1 MQVLFVSGLSFGL
14 SLFLYPLFINYLNKR
29 QHQQIVSEFSL
40 ESFKAKAKTPSL
52 GGVLFVLIPVFS
64 LVVLYPK
71 SLLDTR
77 IVLVLLV
84 YCAYGLIGF
93 IDDYK
98 IILER
103 NNKGLS
109 ARVKFMMQLI
119 LAIIFYFIFRQELSS
134 SIDLPFT
141 DLNIDLGVLYALFVL
156 FIFTGSSNAVNLTDG
171 MDGLAGGTSLI
182 ALVPFAIFA
191 YLQSEVYVFAFICAL
206 IASLIAYLWFNKHP
220 AKIIMGDTG
229 ALALGAV
236 LAAIALVL
244 KQEFSFVFI
253 MAVFIYETLCVMIQ
267 IGSVKL
273 FKKRVFKYTPIHYSY
288 TLSGWKETNVV
299 YFFWFL
305 GFVSMVIGL
314 WLGVNL

>member
-1 MQVLFVSGLSFGL
+1 MQALFVSGLSFGL

-52 GGVLFVLIPVFS
+52 GGVLFVLIPVIS
-64 LVVLYPK
+64 LVVLYPQ

-141 DLNIDLGVLYALFVL
+141 DLDIDLGVLYALFVL

-182 ALVPFAIFA
+182 ALVPFAVFA
-191 YLQSEVYVFAFICAL
+191 YLQNEAYVFAFICAL
-206 IASLIAYLWFNKHP
+206 MASLIAYLWFNKHP

-305 GFVSMVIGL
+305 GFVSMIIGL

>member
-1 MQVLFVSGLSFGL
+1 MQALFVSGLSFGL

-64 LVVLYPK
+64 LIVLYPK

-109 ARVKFMMQLI
+109 ARVKFMMQLV
-119 LAIIFYFIFRQELSS
+119 LAIIFYFIFRQELSA

-141 DLNIDLGVLYALFVL
+141 DFNIDLGVLYALFVL

-191 YLQSEVYVFAFICAL
+191 YLQNEVYVFAFICAL
-206 IASLIAYLWFNKHP
+206 MASLIAYLWFNKHP

-305 GFVSMVIGL
+305 GLVSMIIGL

>member
-1 MQVLFVSGLSFGL
+1 MQAIFVSGLSFGL
-14 SLFLYPLFINYLNKR
+14 SLILYPLFINFLNKK

-40 ESFKAKAKTPSL
+40 DSFKAKAKTPSL
-52 GGVLFVLIPVFS
+52 GGVLFVLIPVIS
-64 LVVLYPK
+64 LVVLIPD
-71 SLLDTR
+71 SLYDTR
-77 IVLVLLV
+77 IMLVLLV
-84 YCAYGLIGF
+84 YLAYGLIGF

-109 ARVKFMMQLI
+109 ARVKFMMQLV
-119 LAIIFYFIFRQELSS
+119 LAIIFYFVFRQGLST

-141 DLNIDLGVLYALFVL
+141 DYSIDLGLIYALFVL

-182 ALVPFAIFA
+182 ALIPFAVFSYI
-191 YLQSEVYVFAFICAL
+191 QNEIYVFAFICAL
-206 IASLIAYLWFNKHP
+206 MASLIAYLWFNKHP

-229 ALALGAV
+229 ALAIGAV

-305 GFVSMVIGL
+305 GFVAMLIGL

>member
-1 MQVLFVSGLSFGL
+1 MQAIFVSGLSFGL
-14 SLFLYPLFINYLNKR
+14 SLILYPLFINFLNKK

-40 ESFKAKAKTPSL
+40 DSFKAKAKTPSL
-52 GGVLFVLIPVFS
+52 GGVLFVLIPVIS
-64 LVVLYPK
+64 LVVLIPD
-71 SLLDTR
+71 SLYDTR
-77 IVLVLLV
+77 IMLVLLV
-84 YCAYGLIGF
+84 YLAYGLIGF

-109 ARVKFMMQLI
+109 ARVKFMMQLV
-119 LAIIFYFIFRQELSS
+119 LAIIFYFVFRQGLST

-141 DLNIDLGVLYALFVL
+141 DYSIDLGLIYALFVL

-182 ALVPFAIFA
+182 ALIPFAVFSYI
-191 YLQSEVYVFAFICAL
+191 QNEIYVFAFICAL
-206 IASLIAYLWFNKHP
+206 MASLIAYLWFNKHP

-305 GFVSMVIGL
+305 GFVAMLIGL

>member
-1 MQVLFVSGLSFGL
+1 MQAIFVSGLSFGL
-14 SLFLYPLFINYLNKR
+14 SFILYPLFINFLNKK

-40 ESFKAKAKTPSL
+40 DSFKAKAKTPSL
-52 GGVLFVLIPVFS
+52 GGVLFVLIPVIS
-64 LVVLYPK
+64 LVVLIPD
-71 SLLDTR
+71 SLYDTR
-77 IVLVLLV
+77 IMLVLLV
-84 YCAYGLIGF
+84 YLAYGLIGF

-109 ARVKFMMQLI
+109 ARVKFMMQLV
-119 LAIIFYFIFRQELSS
+119 LAIIFYFVFRQGLST

-141 DLNIDLGVLYALFVL
+141 DYSIDLGLIFALFVL

-182 ALVPFAIFA
+182 ALIPFAVFSYI
-191 YLQSEVYVFAFICAL
+191 QNEIYVFAFICAL
-206 IASLIAYLWFNKHP
+206 MASLIAYLWFNKHP

-305 GFVSMVIGL
+305 GFVAMLIGL

>member
-1 MQVLFVSGLSFGL
+1 MQAIFVSGLSFGL
-14 SLFLYPLFINYLNKR
+14 SLILYPLFINFLNKK

-40 ESFKAKAKTPSL
+40 DSFKAKAKTPSL
-52 GGVLFVLIPVFS
+52 GGVLFVLIPVVS
-64 LVVLYPK
+64 LILLYPS

-84 YCAYGLIGF
+84 YLAYGLIGF

-109 ARVKFMMQLI
+109 AKVKFMMQLV
-119 LAIIFYFIFRQELSS
+119 LALIFYFIFRQELSS
-134 SIDLPFT
+134 SIDIPLVDF
-141 DLNIDLGVLYALFVL
+141 NIDLGILYAIFVL

-171 MDGLAGGTSLI
+171 MDGLAGGTSFI
-182 ALVPFAIFA
+182 ALIPFAVFSYI
-191 YLQSEVYVFAFICAL
+191 QNETYVFAFICAL
-206 IASLIAYLWFNKHP
+206 MASLLAYLWFNKHP

-305 GFVSMVIGL
+305 GFVAMLIGL
-314 WLGVNL
+314 WIGVNL

>member
-1 MQVLFVSGLSFGL
+1 MQAIFVSGLSFGL
-14 SLFLYPLFINYLNKR
+14 SFILYPLFINFLNKK

-40 ESFKAKAKTPSL
+40 DSFKAKAKTPSL
-52 GGVLFVLIPVFS
+52 GGVLFVLIPVIS
-64 LVVLYPK
+64 LVVLIPD
-71 SLLDTR
+71 SLYDTR
-77 IVLVLLV
+77 IMLVLLV
-84 YCAYGLIGF
+84 YLAYGLIGF

-109 ARVKFMMQLI
+109 ARVKFMMQLV
-119 LAIIFYFIFRQELSS
+119 LAIIFYFVFRQGLST

-141 DLNIDLGVLYALFVL
+141 DYSIDLGLIYALFVL

-182 ALVPFAIFA
+182 ALIPFAVFSYI
-191 YLQSEVYVFAFICAL
+191 QNEIYVFAFICAL
-206 IASLIAYLWFNKHP
+206 MASLIAYFWFNKHP

-305 GFVSMVIGL
+305 GFVAMLIGL

>member
-1 MQVLFVSGLSFGL
+1 MQALFVSGLSFGL

-182 ALVPFAIFA
+182 ALVPFAVFA
-191 YLQSEVYVFAFICAL
+191 YLQNEAYVFAFICAL
-206 IASLIAYLWFNKHP
+206 MASLIAYLWFNKHP

-305 GFVSMVIGL
+305 GFVSMIIGL

>member
-1 MQVLFVSGLSFGL
+1 MQALFVSGLSFGL

-182 ALVPFAIFA
+182 ALVPFAVFA
-191 YLQSEVYVFAFICAL
+191 YLQNEAYVFAFICAL
-206 IASLIAYLWFNKHP
+206 MASLIAYLWFNKHP

-273 FKKRVFKYTPIHYSY
+273 FKKRIFKYTPIHYSY

-305 GFVSMVIGL
+305 GFVSMIIGL

>member
-1 MQVLFVSGLSFGL
+1 MQAIFVSGLSFGL
-14 SLFLYPLFINYLNKR
+14 SLILYPLFINFLNKK

-40 ESFKAKAKTPSL
+40 DSFKAKAKTPSL
-52 GGVLFVLIPVFS
+52 GGVLFVLIPVIS
-64 LVVLYPK
+64 LVVLIPD
-71 SLLDTR
+71 SLYDTR
-77 IVLVLLV
+77 IMLVLLV
-84 YCAYGLIGF
+84 YLAYGLIGF

-109 ARVKFMMQLI
+109 ARVKFMMQLV
-119 LAIIFYFIFRQELSS
+119 LAIIFYFVFRQSLST

-141 DLNIDLGVLYALFVL
+141 DYSIDLGLIYALFVL

-182 ALVPFAIFA
+182 ALIPFAVFSYI
-191 YLQSEVYVFAFICAL
+191 QNEIYVFAFICAL
-206 IASLIAYLWFNKHP
+206 MASLIAYLWFNKHP

-305 GFVSMVIGL
+305 GFVAMLIGL

>member
-1 MQVLFVSGLSFGL
+1 MQVLFVSLLSLGL
-14 SLFLYPLFINYLNKR
+14 SLVLYPLFINYLNKR
-29 QHQQIVSEFSL
+29 QHQQIVSEYSL
-40 ESFKAKAKTPSL
+40 DSFKSKAKTPSL
-52 GGVLFVLIPVFS
+52 GGVLFVVIPVI
-64 LVVLYPK
+64 
-71 SLLDTR
+71 SLLIIYPSSITDTR
-77 IVLVLLV
+77 MMLVLLV
-84 YCAYGLIGF
+84 YLAYGLIGF

-109 ARVKFMMQLI
+109 ARVKFFMQLV
-119 LAIIFYFIFRQELSS
+119 LAIIFYLIFRQELSS
-134 SIDLPFT
+134 AIAIPFINISIN
-141 DLNIDLGVLYALFVL
+141 LNGLYAVFVL

-182 ALVPFAIFA
+182 ALIPFAVFA
-191 YLQSEVYVFAFICAL
+191 YLQNEIYLFGFIIAL
-206 IASLIAYLWFNKHP
+206 ISSLIGYLWFNKHP
-220 AKIIMGDTG
+220 AKIFMGDTG

-253 MAVFIYETLCVMIQ
+253 MAVFIYETLCVIIQ

-273 FKKRVFKYTPIHYSY
+273 FKRRVFKYTPIHYSY

-299 YFFWFL
+299 YFFWGL
-305 GFVSMVIGL
+305 GLIAMIVGL

>member
-1 MQVLFVSGLSFGL
+1 MQALFISGLSFGL
-14 SLFLYPLFINYLNKR
+14 SLFLYPLFINFLNKR

-40 ESFKAKAKTPSL
+40 DSFKAKAKTPSL

-64 LVVLYPK
+64 LIVIYPN
-71 SLLDTR
+71 SLMDTR
-77 IVLVLLV
+77 VVLVLLV
-84 YCAYGLIGF
+84 YLAYGLIGF

-109 ARVKFMMQLI
+109 ARVKFMMQLV
-119 LAIIFYFIFRQELSS
+119 LAIIFYFIFRQELSA
-134 SIDLPFT
+134 SIALPFT
-141 DLNIDLGVLYALFVL
+141 DLNIDLGIFYALFVL

-182 ALVPFAIFA
+182 ALIPFAVFA
-191 YLQSEVYVFAFICAL
+191 YLQQEIFVFAFICAL
-206 IASLIAYLWFNKHP
+206 MASLIAYLWFNKHP

-305 GFVSMVIGL
+305 GLISMIIGL

>member
-1 MQVLFVSGLSFGL
+1 MQTLLVSGLSLGL
-14 SLFLYPLFINYLNKR
+14 SLFLYPLFIKYLNKK
-29 QHQQIVSEFSL
+29 QHQQIVSEYSL
-40 ESFKAKAKTPSL
+40 ESFKSKAKTPSL
-52 GGVLFVLIPVFS
+52 GGVLFVLVPVFS
-64 LVVLYPK
+64 LVVVSPN

-77 IVLVLLV
+77 LVLVLLV

-109 ARVKFMMQLI
+109 AKAKFMMQLV
-119 LAIIFYFIFRQELSS
+119 LAIIFYFIFKQELSS
-134 SIDLPFT
+134 SIDIPF
-141 DLNIDLGVLYALFVL
+141 IDLSIELGPLYAVFVL

-182 ALVPFAIFA
+182 ALIPFAVFA
-191 YLQSEVYVFAFICAL
+191 YLQNETYVFGFICAL
-206 IASLIAYLWFNKHP
+206 IASLLAYLWFNKHP

-305 GFVSMVIGL
+305 GLISMLIGL
-314 WLGVNL
+314 WLGVNR

>member
-1 MQVLFVSGLSFGL
+1 MQALFVSGLSFGL

-52 GGVLFVLIPVFS
+52 GGVLFVLIPVIS

-93 IDDYK
+93 IDDFK

-109 ARVKFMMQLI
+109 ARVKFMMQLV

-182 ALVPFAIFA
+182 ALIPFAVFA
-191 YLQSEVYVFAFICAL
+191 YLQNEVYVFAFICAL
-206 IASLIAYLWFNKHP
+206 MASLIAYLWFNKHP

-273 FKKRVFKYTPIHYSY
+273 FKKRVFRYTPIHYSY

-305 GFVSMVIGL
+305 GFVSMIIGL

>member
-1 MQVLFVSGLSFGL
+1 MQALFVSGLSFGL
-14 SLFLYPLFINYLNKR
+14 SLFFYPLFINYLNKR

-71 SLLDTR
+71 SMLDTR

-171 MDGLAGGTSLI
+171 MDGLAGGTSLM

-191 YLQSEVYVFAFICAL
+191 YLQNEVYVFAFICAL
-206 IASLIAYLWFNKHP
+206 MASLIAYLWFNKHP
-220 AKIIMGDTG
+220 ARIIMGDTG

-305 GFVSMVIGL
+305 GFVSMVVGL

>member
-1 MQVLFVSGLSFGL
+1 MQALFVSGLSFGL

-52 GGVLFVLIPVFS
+52 GGVLFVLIPVIS

-109 ARVKFMMQLI
+109 ARVKFMMQLV

-182 ALVPFAIFA
+182 ALIPFAVFA
-191 YLQSEVYVFAFICAL
+191 YLQNEVYVFAFICAL
-206 IASLIAYLWFNKHP
+206 MASLIAYLWFNKHP

-273 FKKRVFKYTPIHYSY
+273 FKKRVFRYTPIHYSY

-305 GFVSMVIGL
+305 GFVSMIIGL

>member
-1 MQVLFVSGLSFGL
+1 MQVLFVSLLSLGL
-14 SLFLYPLFINYLNKR
+14 SLVLYPIFINYLNKR
-29 QHQQIVSEFSL
+29 QHQQIVSEYSL
-40 ESFKAKAKTPSL
+40 DSFKSKAKTPSL
-52 GGVLFVLIPVFS
+52 GGVLFVVIPVI
-64 LVVLYPK
+64 
-71 SLLDTR
+71 SLLIIYPSSITDTR
-77 IVLVLLV
+77 MMLVLLV
-84 YCAYGLIGF
+84 YLAYGLIGF

-109 ARVKFMMQLI
+109 ARVKFFMQLV
-119 LAIIFYFIFRQELSS
+119 LAIIFYLIFRQELSS
-134 SIDLPFT
+134 AISIPFINISIN
-141 DLNIDLGVLYALFVL
+141 LNGLYALFVL

-182 ALVPFAIFA
+182 ALIPFAVFA
-191 YLQSEVYVFAFICAL
+191 YLQNEIYLFGFIIAL
-206 IASLIAYLWFNKHP
+206 ISSLIGYLWFNKHP
-220 AKIIMGDTG
+220 AKIFMGDTG

-253 MAVFIYETLCVMIQ
+253 MAVFIYETLCVIIQ

-273 FKKRVFKYTPIHYSY
+273 FKRRVFKYTPIHYSY
-288 TLSGWKETNVV
+288 TLSGWKETHVV
-299 YFFWFL
+299 YFFWGL
-305 GFVSMVIGL
+305 GLIAMIIGL

>member
-1 MQVLFVSGLSFGL
+1 MQALFVSGLSFGL

-52 GGVLFVLIPVFS
+52 GGVLFVLIPVIS

-109 ARVKFMMQLI
+109 ARVKFMMQLV

-182 ALVPFAIFA
+182 ALIPFAVFA
-191 YLQSEVYVFAFICAL
+191 YLQNEVYVFAFICAL
-206 IASLIAYLWFNKHP
+206 MASLVAYLWFNKHP

-273 FKKRVFKYTPIHYSY
+273 FKKRVFRYTPIHYSY

-305 GFVSMVIGL
+305 GFVSMIIGL

>member
-1 MQVLFVSGLSFGL
+1 MQTLLVSGLSFIL
-14 SLFLYPLFINYLNKR
+14 SLFLYPLFIKYLNQK
-29 QHQQIVSEFSL
+29 QHQQIVSEYSL
-40 ESFKAKAKTPSL
+40 ESFKTKAKTPSL
-52 GGVLFVLIPVFS
+52 GGVLFVIIPVFS
-64 LVVLYPK
+64 LIVIYPK
-71 SLLDTR
+71 SVLDTR
-77 IVLVLLV
+77 VVLVLLV
-84 YCAYGLIGF
+84 YLAYGLIGF

-109 ARVKFMMQLI
+109 ARVKFMMQLV
-119 LAIIFYFIFRQELSS
+119 LALIFYFIFRQELSAS
-134 SIDLPFT
+134 IDIPFVDFSIDLNVF
-141 DLNIDLGVLYALFVL
+141 YAAFVL

-182 ALVPFAIFA
+182 ALVPFAVFA
-191 YLQSEVYVFAFICAL
+191 YLQKEVYVFGFICSL
-206 IASLIAYLWFNKHP
+206 IASLLAYLWFNKHP

-305 GFVSMVIGL
+305 GFVSMLIGL
-314 WLGVNL
+314 WLGVNR

>member
-1 MQVLFVSGLSFGL
+1 MQMLFVFVLSFGL
-14 SLFLYPLFINYLNKR
+14 SLFLYPLFIKYLNKR
-29 QHQQIVSEFSL
+29 QHQQIVSEYSL
-40 ESFKAKAKTPSL
+40 DSFKSKAKTPSF

-64 LVVLYPK
+64 LLIIYPT
-71 SLLDTR
+71 SISNTR
-77 IVLVLLV
+77 ILLVLLV
-84 YCAYGLIGF
+84 YLAYGIIGF

-109 ARVKFMMQLI
+109 AKVKFFMQLI
-119 LAIIFYFIFRQELSS
+119 LAIIFYLIFRQELSS
-134 SIDLPFT
+134 SISIPFIDISI
-141 DLNIDLGVLYALFVL
+141 DLNGVYALFVL
-156 FIFTGSSNAVNLTDG
+156 FIFTGASNAVNLTDG

-182 ALVPFAIFA
+182 ALFPFAVFA
-191 YLQSEVYVFAFICAL
+191 YLQNEVYILGFIIAL
-206 IASLIAYLWFNKHP
+206 MSSLLAYLWFNKHP
-220 AKIIMGDTG
+220 AKIFMGDTG

-236 LAAIALVL
+236 LAAVALVL

-253 MAVFIYETLCVMIQ
+253 MAVFIYETLCVIIQ

-273 FKKRVFKYTPIHYSY
+273 FKRRVFKYTPIHYSY

-305 GFVSMVIGL
+305 GFVSMLIGL

>member
-1 MQVLFVSGLSFGL
+1 MQAIFVSGLSFGL
-14 SLFLYPLFINYLNKR
+14 SLILYPLFINFLNKK

-40 ESFKAKAKTPSL
+40 DSFKAKAKTPSL
-52 GGVLFVLIPVFS
+52 GGVLFVLIPVVS
-64 LVVLYPK
+64 LILLYPS

-84 YCAYGLIGF
+84 YLAYGLIGF

-109 ARVKFMMQLI
+109 AKVKFMMQLV
-119 LAIIFYFIFRQELSS
+119 LALIFYFIFRQELSS
-134 SIDLPFT
+134 SIDIPFV
-141 DLNIDLGVLYALFVL
+141 DFNIDLGILYALFVL

-171 MDGLAGGTSLI
+171 MDGLAGGTSFI
-182 ALVPFAIFA
+182 ALIPFAVFSYI
-191 YLQSEVYVFAFICAL
+191 QNENYVFAFICAL
-206 IASLIAYLWFNKHP
+206 MASLLAYLWFNKHP
-220 AKIIMGDTG
+220 ARIIMGDTG

-305 GFVSMVIGL
+305 GFVAMVIGL

>member
-1 MQVLFVSGLSFGL
+1 MQAIFVSGLSFGL
-14 SLFLYPLFINYLNKR
+14 SFILYPLFINFLNKK

-40 ESFKAKAKTPSL
+40 DSFKAKAKTPSL
-52 GGVLFVLIPVFS
+52 GGVLFVLIPVIS
-64 LVVLYPK
+64 LVVLIPD
-71 SLLDTR
+71 SLYDTR
-77 IVLVLLV
+77 IMLVLLV
-84 YCAYGLIGF
+84 YLAYGLIGF

-109 ARVKFMMQLI
+109 ARVKFMMQLV
-119 LAIIFYFIFRQELSS
+119 LAIIFYFVFRQSLST

-141 DLNIDLGVLYALFVL
+141 DYSIDLGLIYALFVL

-182 ALVPFAIFA
+182 ALIPFAVFSYI
-191 YLQSEVYVFAFICAL
+191 QNEIYVFAFICAL
-206 IASLIAYLWFNKHP
+206 MASLIAYLWFNKHP

-305 GFVSMVIGL
+305 GFVAMLIGL

>member
-1 MQVLFVSGLSFGL
+1 MQAIFVSGLSFGL
-14 SLFLYPLFINYLNKR
+14 SLILYPLFINFLNKK

-40 ESFKAKAKTPSL
+40 DSFKAKAKTPSL
-52 GGVLFVLIPVFS
+52 GGVLFVLIPVIS
-64 LVVLYPK
+64 LVVLIPD
-71 SLLDTR
+71 SLYDTR
-77 IVLVLLV
+77 IMLVLLV
-84 YCAYGLIGF
+84 YLAYGLIGF

-109 ARVKFMMQLI
+109 ARVKFMMQLV
-119 LAIIFYFIFRQELSS
+119 LAIIFYFVFRQSLST

-141 DLNIDLGVLYALFVL
+141 DYSIDFGLIYALFVL

-182 ALVPFAIFA
+182 ALIPFAVFSYI
-191 YLQSEVYVFAFICAL
+191 QNEIYVFAFICAL
-206 IASLIAYLWFNKHP
+206 MASLIAYLWFNKHP

-299 YFFWFL
+299 YFFWLL
-305 GFVSMVIGL
+305 GFVAMLIGL

>member
-1 MQVLFVSGLSFGL
+1 MQVLIVTSLSFGL
-14 SLFLYPLFINYLNKR
+14 SFLLYPLFIAYLNKK
-29 QHQQIVSEFSL
+29 QHQQIVSEYSL
-40 ESFKAKAKTPSL
+40 DSFKAKAKTPSL
-52 GGVLFVLIPVFS
+52 GGVLFVLIPVISF
-64 LVVLYPK
+64 LVVYPA
-71 SLLDTR
+71 SIFNTQ
-77 IVLVLLV
+77 IILVLLV
-84 YCAYGLIGF
+84 FLAYGILGF

-103 NNKGLS
+103 SNKGIS
-109 ARVKFMMQLI
+109 ARVKFMIQLV
-119 LAIIFYFIFRQELSS
+119 LAIIFYIIFRQELSAS
-134 SIDLPFT
+134 IAIPFINMSIDLNLF
-141 DLNIDLGVLYALFVL
+141 YAAFVL

-182 ALVPFAIFA
+182 ALIPFAIFA
-191 YLQSEVYVFAFICAL
+191 YLQDEVFIFAFILAL
-206 IASLIAYLWFNKHP
+206 IASLFAYLLFNKHP

-253 MAVFIYETLCVMIQ
+253 MAVFIYETLCVIIQ

-273 FKKRVFKYTPIHYSY
+273 FKRRVFKYTPIHYSY

-305 GFVSMVIGL
+305 GLISMLLGL

>member
-1 MQVLFVSGLSFGL
+1 
-14 SLFLYPLFINYLNKR
+14 
-29 QHQQIVSEFSL
+29 
-40 ESFKAKAKTPSL
+40 
-52 GGVLFVLIPVFS
+52 
-64 LVVLYPK
+64 
-71 SLLDTR
+71 
-77 IVLVLLV
+77 
-84 YCAYGLIGF
+84 
-93 IDDYK
+93 
-98 IILER
+98 
-103 NNKGLS
+103 
-109 ARVKFMMQLI
+109 MMQLV
-119 LAIIFYFIFRQELSS
+119 LAIIFYFIFRQELSA

-141 DLNIDLGVLYALFVL
+141 DFNIDLGVLYALFVL

-191 YLQSEVYVFAFICAL
+191 YLQNEVYVFAFICAL
-206 IASLIAYLWFNKHP
+206 MASLIAYLWFNKHP

-305 GFVSMVIGL
+305 GLVSMIIGL

>member
-1 MQVLFVSGLSFGL
+1 MQAIFVSGLSFGL
-14 SLFLYPLFINYLNKR
+14 SLILYPLFINFLNKK

-40 ESFKAKAKTPSL
+40 DSFKAKAKTPSL
-52 GGVLFVLIPVFS
+52 GGVLFVLIPVIS
-64 LVVLYPK
+64 LVVLIPD
-71 SLLDTR
+71 SLYDTR
-77 IVLVLLV
+77 IMLVLLV
-84 YCAYGLIGF
+84 YLAYGLIGF

-109 ARVKFMMQLI
+109 ARVKFMMQLV
-119 LAIIFYFIFRQELSS
+119 LAIIFYFVFRQGLST

-141 DLNIDLGVLYALFVL
+141 DYSIDLGLIYALFVL

-182 ALVPFAIFA
+182 ALIPFAVFSYI
-191 YLQSEVYVFAFICAL
+191 QNEIYVFAFICAL
-206 IASLIAYLWFNKHP
+206 MASLIAYLWFNKHP

-273 FKKRVFKYTPIHYSY
+273 FKKRVFKYTPIHYSF

-305 GFVSMVIGL
+305 GFVAMLIGL